1 MMLEEWLW
9 SGLTIWFLRFRCQQL
24 EGKTIISDCQYTLS
38 AIIYMVAHGH
48 LFIIWIVFLFRN
60 SFQLSDYNSLQY
72 RICILSEAVSVWAD
86 TGTLK
91 AVMSHGCVCFFP
103 LTGDFCLPPAYLL
116 TWVCAQFKAWEQCR
130 DVTLQLYNPA
140 KAQLCCAC
148 IDAECSMSH
157 LISGQPYWLVFQ
169 LSTRLPIII
178 LVASVLSCC
187 VRARVC
193 VCVCVCLSVCLS
205 VL

>member
-1 MMLEEWLW
+1 MNLQY
-9 SGLTIWFLRFRCQQL
+9 STVHTTGFDYC
-24 EGKTIISDCQYTLS
+24 SPVNDCQYTVP

-48 LFIIWIVFLFRN
+48 LFIIWILFLFRK

-103 LTGDFCLPPAYLL
+103 LTGDFCLPPTYLL

-130 DVTLQLYNPA
+130 DVTLQPYYPA
-140 KAQLCCAC
+140 KAGQSTTNISCNLSIMLCQLMQNLLCPHCDTSYNWECLLLLLLCCQMYHVC
-148 IDAECSMSH
+148 TPFLKLLCVI
-157 LISGQPYWLVFQ
+157 
-169 LSTRLPIII
+169 
-178 LVASVLSCC
+178 CC
-187 VRARVC
+187 LRNN
-193 VCVCVCLSVCLS
+193 LMQW
-205 VL
+205 